1 MIRIILLFAL
11 LVVPF
16 FSASSNEKSLANSID
31 NIFSELNLEAE
42 PACAVGLIKNNEYLY
57 KRGYGLSNLEH
68 KIALTPDSVFRIG
81 SISKQFT
88 AMAILILEEKG
99 ALSLDDPI
107 RKYIPD
113 LIDYKENVTIR
124 HLIHHY
130 SGLGDYE
137 YSDYPGRF
145 INSVGEEFRW
155 GNQDY
160 MSNDEVYSLFK
171 TLPLI
176 MKPETKFWY
185 SNLGYG
191 LLTIVI
197 ENITGMTLREFA
209 EKEIFKPLGMDNTF
223 FNDDVNLVITN
234 RADAYTPREN
244 YLGEYKIFMTNLS
257 NVGDGGVYTTI
268 NDFIKWDQNFY
279 GNNLGD
285 QNDELIQRMKHNFFK
300 QSAEISRKD
309 NDVYR
314 DEDTYAFAQ
323 NFDVY
328 RGSNR
333 WSHSGS
339 WVGYTAKYSRFEDLE
354 FSTVVFCNN
363 EAIDAGE
370 VSDKII
376 EMYFNLEQK

>member
-1 MIRIILLFAL
+1 MIRKILLFVL
-11 LVVPF
+11 LVIPF
-16 FSASSNEKSLANSID
+16 LSASSNERSLANNID
-31 NIFSELNLEAE
+31 NIFSGINLEAE
-42 PACAVGLIKNNEYLY
+42 PACAVGAIKNNEYLF

-68 KIALTPDSVFRIG
+68 KIPLTPDSVFRIG

-99 ALSLDDPI
+99 ALSLDDAI
-107 RKYIPD
+107 GKYIPD
-113 LIDYKENVTIR
+113 LIEYKENVTVR

-160 MSNDEVYSLFK
+160 MSNEEIYALFK

-209 EKEIFKPLGMDNTF
+209 EKEIFRPLGMDSTF
-223 FNDDVNLVITN
+223 FNDDVNLVVEG

-244 YLGEYKIFMTNLS
+244 HPGEYKIFMTNLS

-279 GNNLGD
+279 DNTLGG
-285 QNDELIQRMKHNFFK
+285 QKNELIQRMKQNFFK
-300 QSAEISRKD
+300 QSAENSRKD
-309 NDVYR
+309 NDVFR

-323 NFDVY
+323 NFDIHS
-328 RGSNR
+328 GFKR

-339 WVGYTAKYSRFEDLE
+339 WVGYTAKYSRIEDLE
-354 FSTVVFCNN
+354 FSSVVFCNN

-376 EMYFNLEQK
+376 EIYLNLEQE

>member
-1 MIRIILLFAL
+1 MIRKIFLFAL
-11 LVVPF
+11 LVAPF
-16 FSASSNEKSLANSID
+16 SNISSSERSLVKSID
-31 NIFSELNLEAE
+31 NIFSGINFEAE
-42 PACAVGLIKNNEYLY
+42 PACAVGVIKNNEYLF

-68 KIALTPDSVFRIG
+68 KIPLTPDSVFRIG

-99 ALSLDDPI
+99 ALSLDDAI
-107 RKYIPD
+107 GKYIPD
-113 LIDYKENVTIR
+113 LIEYKENVTVR

-160 MSNDEVYSLFK
+160 MSNEEIYALFK

-209 EKEIFKPLGMDNTF
+209 EKEIFKPLGMNNTF
-223 FNDDVNLVITN
+223 FNDNVNLIVED

-244 YLGEYKIFMTNLS
+244 HPGEYKIFMTNLS

-279 GNNLGD
+279 DNTLGD
-285 QNDELIQRMKHNFFK
+285 QKNELIQRMKQNFFK
-300 QSAEISRKD
+300 QSAENSRKD

-328 RGSNR
+328 RGFKR

-339 WVGYTAKYSRFEDLE
+339 WVGYTAKYSRFEDLR
-354 FSTVVFCNN
+354 FSLIVFCNN
-363 EAIDAGE
+363 EDVDAGQI
-370 VSDKII
+370 SDKITDLYFDI
-376 EMYFNLEQK
+376 EIN

>member
-1 MIRIILLFAL
+1 MIRKILLFAL
-11 LVVPF
+11 LITSFCNV
-16 FSASSNEKSLANSID
+16 SSNERSLSDRID
-31 NIFSELNLEAE
+31 SIFSEINLEAE
-42 PACAVGLIKNNEYLY
+42 PACAIGVIKNKEYLF

-68 KIALTPDSVFRIG
+68 EISLTPDSVFRIG

-99 ALSLDDPI
+99 VLSLDEPI
-107 RKYIPD
+107 KKYIPD

-124 HLIHHY
+124 HLVHHY

-160 MSNDEVYSLFK
+160 MSNDEVYALFK

-176 MKPETKFWY
+176 MNPETKFWY

-191 LLTIVI
+191 LLTLVI

-223 FNDDVNLVITN
+223 FNDDVNQVVTN

-244 YLGEYKIFMTNLS
+244 HPGEYKIFMTNLS
-257 NVGDGGVYTTI
+257 NVGDGGLYTTI

-279 GNNLGD
+279 VNKLGD
-285 QNDELIQRMKHNFFK
+285 QKDKLIQRMKRNFFK
-300 QSAEISRKD
+300 QSAEKARKD

-328 RGSNR
+328 RGFNR

-354 FSTVVFCNN
+354 FSSVVFCNN
-363 EAIDAGE
+363 EEIDAGQI
-370 VSDKII
+370 SDKITDL
-376 EMYFNLEQK
+376 YFDRENN

>member
-1 MIRIILLFAL
+1 MIRKILLFAL
-11 LVVPF
+11 LITSFCNV
-16 FSASSNEKSLANSID
+16 SSNERSLSDRID
-31 NIFSELNLEAE
+31 SIFSEINLEAE
-42 PACAVGLIKNNEYLY
+42 PACAIGVIKNKEYLF

-68 KIALTPDSVFRIG
+68 EISLTPDSVFRIG

-99 ALSLDDPI
+99 VLSLDEPI
-107 RKYIPD
+107 KKYIPD

-124 HLIHHY
+124 HLVHHY

-160 MSNDEVYSLFK
+160 MSNDEVYALFK

-191 LLTIVI
+191 LLAIVI

-223 FNDDVNLVITN
+223 FNDDVNQVVTN

-244 YLGEYKIFMTNLS
+244 HPGEYKIFMTNLS
-257 NVGDGGVYTTI
+257 NVGDGGLYTTI

-279 GNNLGD
+279 VNKLGD
-285 QNDELIQRMKHNFFK
+285 QKDKLIQRMKRNFFK
-300 QSAEISRKD
+300 QSAEKARKD

-328 RGSNR
+328 RGFNR

-354 FSTVVFCNN
+354 FSSVVFCNN
-363 EAIDAGE
+363 EEIDAGQI
-370 VSDKII
+370 SDKITDL
-376 EMYFNLEQK
+376 YFDRENN

>member
-1 MIRIILLFAL
+1 MIRKILLFAL
-11 LVVPF
+11 LIAPF
-16 FSASSNEKSLANSID
+16 SNASSNERSLANSID
-31 NIFSELNLEAE
+31 NIFSGINREAE
-42 PACAVGLIKNNEYLY
+42 PACAVGVIKNNEYFF

-68 KIALTPDSVFRIG
+68 KISLTPDSVFRIG

-99 ALSLDDPI
+99 ALSLDDQVG
-107 RKYIPD
+107 KYIPD
-113 LIDYKENVTIR
+113 LIEYKENVTVR

-160 MSNDEVYSLFK
+160 MSNDEVYALFK

-197 ENITGMTLREFA
+197 ENITGMTLREFS

-223 FNDDVNLVITN
+223 FNDNVNLVVKG
-234 RADAYTPREN
+234 RADAYSPREN
-244 YLGEYKIFMTNLS
+244 HPGEYEIFMTNLS

-279 GNNLGD
+279 DNNLGD
-285 QNDELIQRMKHNFFK
+285 RKNELIQRMKQNFFK
-300 QSAEISRKD
+300 QSAEKSRKD

-323 NFDVY
+323 NFDIY
-328 RGSNR
+328 RGLKR

-339 WVGYTAKYSRFEDLE
+339 WVGYTAKYSRFEDLR
-354 FSTVVFCNN
+354 FSLVVFCNN
-363 EAIDAGE
+363 EEVDAGQI
-370 VSDKII
+370 SDKITDLYFDI
-376 EMYFNLEQK
+376 ENN

>member
-1 MIRIILLFAL
+1 M
-11 LVVPF
+11 
-16 FSASSNEKSLANSID
+16 SLASNID
-31 NIFSELNLEAE
+31 RVFSGINLEAE
-42 PACAVGLIKNNEYLY
+42 PACAVGVIKNNEYLF

-68 KIALTPDSVFRIG
+68 KISLTPESVFRIG

-99 ALSLDDPI
+99 ALSLDDPVG
-107 RKYIPD
+107 KYIPD
-113 LIDYKENVTIR
+113 LIEYKENVTVR

-160 MSNDEVYSLFK
+160 MSNDEVYALFK

-223 FNDDVNLVITN
+223 FNDNVNLVVKG
-234 RADAYTPREN
+234 RADAYTSREN
-244 YLGEYKIFMTNLS
+244 HPGEYEIFMTNLS

-279 GNNLGD
+279 DNNLG
-285 QNDELIQRMKHNFFK
+285 NRKNELIQRMKQNFFK
-300 QSAEISRKD
+300 QSAEKSRKD

-323 NFDVY
+323 NFDIY
-328 RGSNR
+328 RGFKR

-339 WVGYTAKYSRFEDLE
+339 WVGYTAKYSRFEDLR
-354 FSTVVFCNN
+354 FSLVVFCNN
-363 EAIDAGE
+363 EDVDAGQI
-370 VSDKII
+370 SDKITDLYFDI
-376 EMYFNLEQK
+376 ENN